1 MPFTLPPLYPILD
14 SLYFPGEPVARA
26 AYLHSTVQ
34 ALADAGVTL
43 LQLRVKHAETEQL
56 LRDAEAVRRAAP
68 AHLRLILNDRA
79 DLLAQTGFAGVHL
92 GQGDLAI
99 ETARARCGA
108 AAILGL
114 STHTVDQVDQ
124 VEQASRTQ
132 ADYLAAGPV
141 FATSSKPDAEPA
153 VGLTGLRAAR
163 AATGKPLVA
172 IGGITLSNAQAV
184 WAAGADS
191 IAVIGAI
198 FAAGKQGSGSSP
210 GRLAED
216 FLKLLR

>member
-26 AYLHSTVQ
+26 AYLRDTVQ
-34 ALADAGVTL
+34 ALADAGVTM
-43 LQLRVKHAETEQL
+43 LQLRVKHAGTEQL
-56 LRDAEAVRRAAP
+56 LRDAEAVRSAAP
-68 AHLRLILNDRA
+68 AHLQLILNDRA
-79 DLLAQTGFAGVHL
+79 DLLGQTGFTGVHL
-92 GQGDLAI
+92 GQSDLAI
-99 ETARARCGA
+99 ETARTRCGT

-114 STHTVDQVDQ
+114 STHTVGQ
-124 VEQASRTQ
+124 VEQASCTQ

-153 VGLTGLRAAR
+153 IGLMGLRAAR

-184 WAAGADS
+184 RAAGADS
-191 IAVIGAI
+191 IAAIGAI

-210 GRLAED
+210 GRMAED